1 MIQPFRER
9 QVAAICDSCGDAI
22 FAGDL
27 AYVIGEEI
35 MCLQCIGECAVIAS
49 HENLL
54 ENICSFELMPDDDD
68 ACDIGCGKNGYADD
82 AGDVRCE
89 NSQIASDATERSTL

>member
-54 ENICSFELMPDDDD
+54 ENICSSEALHDDD
-68 ACDIGCGKNGYADD
+68 ACDIGCRENSYADD
-82 AGDVRCE
+82 AGGVRCE